1 MIALPIPNSVKFNI
15 VKILANNPSIE
26 RYSIPKSFKNIDLV
40 IKDNKNAKICK
51 AEPIPTFFIVFL
63 VRDVLFIIFK
73 KHSQAP
79 QLPFFMKV
87 NSATLRKDKVIFD
100 YDFLIIQLLFCCD
113 FLPQP
118 FSCLSIS

>member
-51 AEPIPTFFIVFL
+51 ADPIPTFFIVFL
-63 VRDVLFIIFK
+63 VRDVLFIILKTFA
-73 KHSQAP
+73 SP
-79 QLPFFMKV
+79 PI
-87 NSATLRKDKVIFD
+87 TIF
-100 YDFLIIQLLFCCD
+100 YE
-113 FLPQP
+113 
-118 FSCLSIS
+118 SKLSNFAKR